1 MFGSLTAG
9 TSNLDPVNHS
19 STVLPRNEIPI
30 GAFGSPNGGCLNM
43 LYSERRRD
51 HLKKA
56 EEAKAQVARSID
68 PVAKKAWERIAAS
81 YQELANLAPGKEA
94 GWHA

>member
-1 MFGSLTAG
+1 MIYT
-9 TSNLDPVNHS
+9 
-19 STVLPRNEIPI
+19 
-30 GAFGSPNGGCLNM
+30 
-43 LYSERRRD
+43 ERRRD

-68 PVAKKAWERIAAS
+68 PVAKKAWERIAVA